1 MQKIMNEISRCE
13 SLLRINSPLSKQKGK
28 SAQAI
33 AEEIKRVEELLE

>member
-28 SAQAI
+28 SAQAV
-33 AEEIKRVEELLE
+33 AEDIIKVEELLE